1 MLKMTLNSSEALLE
15 ERKRIE
21 EVLMSELGRAPKG
34 CKLDQLVAKIWKQPN
49 FETALALSKRSDDS
63 DRVTVAVSAAL
74 NLLELSDLSRDIVDK
89 IINEIK
95 NSKAPIFV
103 DNHEETMHKICLI
116 CIYHVVSSRYSHLSF
131 SKDCTYQ
138 QFWIDNDCLKAATRW
153 AGYEFYNHIATF
165 VDHWYRTSSAW
176 YTHGGAAHPDCKLVA
191 RVTYDT
197 MILLKKALSNHS
209 LVSKIEIFERNSA
222 KQIYSLFFMNG
233 FHEVAN
239 KIFSEG
245 RNKPLLLNGLAKH
258 VNSVAP
264 LIGIRDLKVKHLK
277 DDSVTFTRLSDYE
290 GFVFTDR
297 FVLTLKPNGLQIRY
311 TLTKSKGNKV
321 LKVAGDYKGEFRDVS
336 MLDEVFS
343 AHYHGFNRMRHL
355 KNSLVAGIDFAIL

>member
-1 MLKMTLNSSEALLE
+1 MLKMILNSSEALLE

-49 FETALALSKRSDDS
+49 FETALALSKRSDEE
-63 DRVTVAVSAAL
+63 DRVSVAVNAAL
-74 NLLELSDLSRDIVDK
+74 NLLELSDLSKEIVDR
-89 IINEIK
+89 ITNEVK

-103 DNHEETMHKICLI
+103 DDHEETMHKICLI

-131 SKDCTYQ
+131 SNDCTYQ
-138 QFWIDNDCLKAATRW
+138 EFWIDNDCLKASTRW
-153 AGYEFYNHIATF
+153 AGYEFYNHIASF
-165 VDHWYRTSSAW
+165 VDHWYRTSNAW
-176 YTHGGAAHPDCKLVA
+176 YTHGGSAHPDCKLVA

-197 MILLKKALSNHS
+197 MILLKKALANHS
-209 LVSKIEIFERNSA
+209 LVSKIEIFERNNA

-233 FHEVAN
+233 FHEVAR
-239 KIFSEG
+239 KIFNEG

-258 VNSVAP
+258 VEKIAP
-264 LIGIRDLKVKHLK
+264 DIGIQNLRVKEFNDK
-277 DDSVTFTRLSDYE
+277 SVTFIKTSEYE
-290 GFVFTDR
+290 GFFFTDS
-297 FVLTLKPNGLQIRY
+297 FVLTLKTHGLKISH

-321 LKVAGDYKGEFRDVS
+321 VKVAGDYKGEFRDVS

-343 AHYHGFNRMRHL
+343 AHYHGFNRMKNL